1 MTTNLAHYLNNDP
14 WFSEPFDLLFKNF
27 FDRDSFY
34 SPVLES
40 KFKHP
45 VDVYENENNLA
56 IEIAVVGLTES
67 DIKID
72 IEDDNILK
80 VSYNKEEE
88 TKDECKCQYH
98 HKGIAK
104 RSFNFG
110 WKISDLFK
118 LEDAKANMENGLLT
132 ISIPRAEQK
141 PKISKSIE
149 ITGSNKK
156 QLKKG
161 DH

>member
-1 MTTNLAHYLNNDP
+1 MTNLAHYLNNDP

-27 FDRDSFY
+27 FDQNSFF
-34 SPVLES
+34 SPVLDS
-40 KFKHP
+40 KLNHP
-45 VDVYENENNLA
+45 VDIYENENDLA
-56 IEIAVVGLTES
+56 IEIAAVGLNEK

-80 VSYNKEEE
+80 VSYNKEEIE
-88 TKDECKCQYH
+88 ENKNEDKCKCQYH

-110 WKISDLFK
+110 WKIGDLFK

-132 ISIPRAEQK
+132 ISIPKAEQK

-149 ITGSNKK
+149 ITNTNKK
-156 QLKKG
+156 QLKK
-161 DH
+161 